1 MHGLGTKKR
10 GGAILA
16 LLLILA
22 LSLSACVHMDRGVT
36 FKGDGSGTYT
46 LTLGFSEQL
55 VSLASDQISQ
65 SMDDFG
71 NQVKQEGGSYRHYD
85 DTGYSYWQYTRPF
98 NSVADLNKLLTETPQ
113 TGGIGDTGA
122 TLTPTT
128 NSDTFHV
135 TGQTGFL
142 TSSFHVTGHMSMQV
156 PTDTSTNTGGVDVS
170 QLLKDARESFAITM
184 PNWVTSHTGGTQNG
198 NTVTYTIHVNEEANI
213 DVSGGGLNTGTLL
226 PLGGGVLLVLLVL
239 IAAIIWL
246 RRRGTARRNGEP
258 QPAFGIAPEAGSMPY
273 PVVPAAPAVSPV
285 VLPEDATIPSPVRS
299 GDADTPTL
307 P

>member
-1 MHGLGTKKR
+1 MGTKKR
-10 GGAILA
+10 GGAVLA
-16 LLLILA
+16 LLLMLA
-22 LSLSACVHMDRGVT
+22 LSLSACVHLDRGVT
-36 FKGDGSGTYT
+36 LKGDGSGTYT
-46 LTLGFSEQL
+46 LTIGFSEQL

-71 NQVKQEGGSYRHYD
+71 KQVKQEGGTYRHYD

-98 NSVADLNKLLTETPQ
+98 SSVADLNKLLTEAPQ
-113 TGGIGDTGA
+113 TSGTGDTGA
-122 TLTPTT
+122 NLTPSTS
-128 NSDTFHV
+128 SDTFHV

-156 PTDTSTNTGGVDVS
+156 PTDPSTNTGGVDVS
-170 QLLKDARESFAITM
+170 QVLKDAHESFAITM

-213 DVSGGGLNTGTLL
+213 DVTGGGLNTGTLF
-226 PLGGGVLLVLLVL
+226 PLGGGVLLLLLVL

-246 RRRGTARRNGEP
+246 RRRGARRNGEP
-258 QPAFGIAPEAGSMPY
+258 QPAFGAAAEAGSMLY
-273 PVVPAAPAVSPV
+273 PVVPPAPV
-285 VLPEDATIPSPVRS
+285 VPQPVVAPEDATVPSSVHA